1 MITVHSQQGGEM
13 PGRQTQAMTWAI
25 EAITHKHKKHRLTV
39 AEAAA
44 KFGVKVNSIYRR
56 PDYKAWRAQQEATN
70 A

>member
-1 MITVHSQQGGEM
+1 
-13 PGRQTQAMTWAI
+13 MTWAI

-56 PDYKAWRAQQEATN
+56 PDYKAWRAQQEAHN
-70 A
+70 G